1 MGISAYIKEIGR
13 GKEGAR
19 ALSRSQAAD
28 LMGQVLDG
36 QVSDLEI
43 GAFCLAMRI
52 KGETPQEMAGF
63 LDAAQQRLNP
73 FENPAPS
80 PVVVIASYN
89 GSRKLPLLTPLLASL
104 MAREGFA
111 VLVHGSTTESS
122 RVTSEQVFSAMGISP
137 AQQASRLEA
146 GRVVYAP
153 TQVLSPGLQRLL
165 DVRRV
170 VGLRNPA
177 HSLVKMLNPIKGRAL
192 LVCSHTHP
200 EYAVSMGQTLG
211 LIQANALLLRGTE
224 GEPVADPRRTP
235 AMTSFLAG
243 QAELMCEQQ
252 AGSLTDMPAL
262 PQDSSAQATATFIQ
276 SLLDGQHPVPT
287 PLAKQVSVLCRL
299 AEQIGSAH
307 GATSLP
313 PVP

>member
-13 GKEGAR
+13 GKDGAR
-19 ALSRSQAAD
+19 ALTREQAAD
-28 LMGQVLDG
+28 LMGQLLDG

-52 KGETPQEMAGF
+52 KGETPEEMAGF
-63 LDAAQQRLNP
+63 IDAAQQRLHH
-73 FENPAPS
+73 FESPATTPT
-80 PVVVIASYN
+80 VVISSYN

-104 MAREGFA
+104 VAREGFA
-111 VLVHGSTTESS
+111 VLVHGSTTEGT
-122 RVTSEQVFSAMGISP
+122 RVTSEQVFSAMGTTP
-137 AQQASRLEA
+137 AQRPTRLEP

-153 TQVLSPGLQRLL
+153 TAVLSTALQALL

-177 HSLVKMLNPIKGRAL
+177 HSLVKMLNPMQGRAL

-200 EYAVSMGQTLG
+200 EYALSMTQTLS

-235 AMTSFLAG
+235 AMTGFASGYAT
-243 QAELMCEQQ
+243 LMYEQQ
-252 AGSLTDMPAL
+252 VGSLTDIPAL
-262 PQDSSAQATATFIQ
+262 PQNNSAQATATFIQ
-276 SLLDGQHPVPT
+276 SVLDGPQPVPS
-287 PLAKQVSVLCRL
+287 PLAQQVQVLCRL
-299 AEQIGSAH
+299 AEQM
-307 GATSLP
+307 GAPSTVPSLP
-313 PVP
+313 

>member
-13 GKEGAR
+13 GKDGAR
-19 ALSRSQAAD
+19 SLNREQAAD
-28 LMGQVLDG
+28 LMGQLLDG

-63 LDAAQQRLNP
+63 IDAAQHRLHH
-73 FENPAPS
+73 FESPATTPT
-80 PVVVIASYN
+80 VVISSYN
-89 GSRKLPLLTPLLASL
+89 GSRKLPLLTPLLAGL

-111 VLVHGSTTESS
+111 VLVHGSTTEDA
-122 RVTSEQVFSAMGISP
+122 RVTSEQVFSAMGTAP
-137 AQQASRLEA
+137 TQRPTRLEP

-153 TQVLSPGLQRLL
+153 TAVLSAALQSLL

-177 HSLVKMLNPIKGRAL
+177 HSLVKMLNPIHGSAL

-200 EYAVSMGQTLG
+200 EYALSMTQTLS

-235 AMTSFLAG
+235 AMTGFLDGHAS
-243 QAELMCEQQ
+243 LMCEQQ
-252 AGSLTDMPAL
+252 AGSLTDMPTL
-262 PQDSSAQATATFIQ
+262 PQDNSAQATAAYIHSVLNGQ
-276 SLLDGQHPVPT
+276 SPIPS
-287 PLAKQVSVLCRL
+287 PLAQQVSVLCRL
-299 AEQIGSAH
+299 AEQMGN
-307 GATSLP
+307 P
-313 PVP
+313 PQAPHMP

>member
-13 GKEGAR
+13 GKDGAR
-19 ALSRSQAAD
+19 ALNREQAAD
-28 LMGQVLDG
+28 LMGQLLDG

-63 LDAAQQRLNP
+63 IDAAQQRLHH
-73 FENPAPS
+73 FESPATTTT
-80 PVVVIASYN
+80 VVISSYN
-89 GSRKLPLLTPLLASL
+89 GSRKLPLLTPLLAWL
-104 MAREGFA
+104 VAREGFA
-111 VLVHGSTTESS
+111 VLVHGSTTEGA
-122 RVTSEQVFSAMGISP
+122 RVTSEQVFSAMGTTP
-137 AQQASRLEA
+137 AQRPTRLET

-153 TQVLSPGLQRLL
+153 TAVLSPALQALL

-177 HSLVKMLNPIKGRAL
+177 HSLVKMLNPMQGRAL

-200 EYAVSMGQTLG
+200 EYALSMTQTLS

-235 AMTSFLAG
+235 AMTGFASGHAT
-243 QAELMCEQQ
+243 LMCEQQ

-262 PQDSSAQATATFIQ
+262 PQDNSAQATATFIQ
-276 SLLDGQHPVPT
+276 SVLNGQQPVPS
-287 PLAKQVSVLCRL
+287 PLAQQVSVLCRL
-299 AEQIGSAH
+299 AEQMGTPS
-307 GATSLP
+307 TVPSLP
-313 PVP
+313 

>member
-13 GKEGAR
+13 GKDGAR
-19 ALSRSQAAD
+19 SLNREQAAD
-28 LMGQVLDG
+28 LMGQLLDG
-36 QVSDLEI
+36 HVSDLEI

-63 LDAAQQRLNP
+63 IDAAQQRLHH
-73 FENPAPS
+73 FESPATTPT
-80 PVVVIASYN
+80 VVIASYN
-89 GSRKLPLLTPLLASL
+89 GSRKLPLLTPLLAGL

-111 VLVHGSTTESS
+111 VLVHGSTTEGA
-122 RVTSEQVFSAMGISP
+122 RVTSEQVFSAMGTAP
-137 AQQASRLEA
+137 AKHVSQLEP

-153 TQVLSPGLQRLL
+153 TAVLSATLQSLL

-177 HSLVKMLNPIKGRAL
+177 HSLVKMLNPMQGRAL

-200 EYAVSMGQTLG
+200 EYALSMTHTLS

-235 AMTSFLAG
+235 AMTGFVGGDATP
-243 QAELMCEQQ
+243 MCEQQ
-252 AGSLTDMPAL
+252 AGSLTDMPTL
-262 PQDSSAQATATFIQ
+262 PQDNSAQATAVFIQ
-276 SLLDGQHPVPT
+276 SVLDGQHPVPS
-287 PLAKQVSVLCRL
+287 PLAQQVAVLCRL
-299 AEQIGSAH
+299 AAQM
-307 GATSLP
+307 GATTQAPPLP
-313 PVP
+313 